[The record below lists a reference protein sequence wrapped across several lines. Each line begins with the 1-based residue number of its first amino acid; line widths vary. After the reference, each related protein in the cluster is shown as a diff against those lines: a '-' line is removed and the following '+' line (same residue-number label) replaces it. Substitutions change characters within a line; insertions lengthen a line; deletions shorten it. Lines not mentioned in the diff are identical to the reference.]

1 MIAIDL
7 PEGSNSFSNSI
18 CFIVKTVLVIVRPV
32 RLPPGRLRLAA
43 SPDWTGSPGVM
54 NTMAIVAVAAFAAR
68 AAGMPLT
75 AAMTANALA
84 QVRPQ
89 VMETAQADF
98 VPSGTQS

>member
-1 MIAIDL
+1 
-7 PEGSNSFSNSI
+7 
-18 CFIVKTVLVIVRPV
+18 
-32 RLPPGRLRLAA
+32 
-43 SPDWTGSPGVM
+43 M